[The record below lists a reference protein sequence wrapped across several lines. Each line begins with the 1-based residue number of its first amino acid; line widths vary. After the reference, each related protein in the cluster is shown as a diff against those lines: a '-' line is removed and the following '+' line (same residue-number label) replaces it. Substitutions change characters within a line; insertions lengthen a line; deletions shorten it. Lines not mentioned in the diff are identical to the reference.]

1 MKAERKIF
9 KGIEFVLFDEL
20 PQAQQDKFA
29 QTLSQDLFIKIMM
42 DGKVVSKCIQYHDY
56 SNWFEKVYK
65 APANVTV
72 VQKAAADKIPVT
84 TNLALSE
91 I

>member
-20 PQAQQDKFA
+20 PQEQQAKFM
-29 QTLSQDLFIKIMM
+29 QTLSHDVFIKIMM
-42 DGKVVSKCIQYHDY
+42 DGRVVAKCIQYHHY
-56 SNWFEKVYK
+56 NNWFEKVYR
-65 APANVTV
+65 ATATVTV
-72 VQKAAADKIPVT
+72 MQKSVSEQITVT
-84 TNLALSE
+84 ANLALNK